1 MVDISEMVR
10 TNGHFLRLPKVYCES
25 RCLMSFRTGLVVYF
39 LIDTIGSARE
49 CNGRLRAFLSQRPK
63 RVEGR
68 WCDVAS
74 AKEHDRVPILKNR
87 AEITRKAVSLYQME
101 TTELNIPQGITK
113 EDIKAREKVIKDF
126 YAHWISEN
134 PEKKIWNDNL
144 QDYILVK
151 FISIN
156 ETYNKAARR
165 YESTLAVFRL
175 TEVLQKAILI
185 EEKPT
190 KPYDKNQK
198 SFEKLLIM
206 RHDDVKLIVGVQKS
220 NQDKVQYSLSAIVP
234 STEQ

>member
-1 MVDISEMVR
+1 
-10 TNGHFLRLPKVYCES
+10 
-25 RCLMSFRTGLVVYF
+25 
-39 LIDTIGSARE
+39 
-49 CNGRLRAFLSQRPK
+49 
-63 RVEGR
+63 
-68 WCDVAS
+68 
-74 AKEHDRVPILKNR
+74 
-87 AEITRKAVSLYQME
+87 ME
-101 TTELNIPQGITK
+101 TKELNIPQGITK

-134 PEKKIWNDNL
+134 PKKKVWNDNL

-175 TEVLQKAILI
+175 TEVLQK
-185 EEKPT
+185 
-190 KPYDKNQK
+190 
-198 SFEKLLIM
+198 
-206 RHDDVKLIVGVQKS
+206 S